1 MFIRALALSVIFS
14 ATGLLAA
21 PSGGRVTQ
29 GQGDLSNPLNITQ
42 HSDTLAT
49 SWESFDIASGEVV
62 NISQPSTSALIS
74 IKVRNG
80 SATNI
85 SGTLNAN
92 GKVALENPA
101 GVLFGAG
108 SVVNVG
114 GLLASASEVQA
125 NGVINAPLGE
135 VHLQSLSNNNVV
147 NVGGVI
153 EAQRIIVEGAGEV
166 KLGASARLTASKEV
180 LVGGGFQGN
189 GTIANSQKT
198 IVESGAVITSPRVII
213 WSDVSTNFQGSIDAE
228 GGFVEVSGK
237 QHLASFD
244 IFKVKAAELLL
255 DPANITIGT
264 ATTNDA
270 EIYIAPPDEKDGTAT
285 QDDGTVASGD
295 GSGDFVISAAA
306 IASYVGAVSLA
317 AGTAITVNTAI
328 TKANGALTLAAP
340 TININQNITMTGQN
354 LTLTASTSIVFGA
367 RPITLSGAA
376 VSLTSTNAQT
386 TASDQ
391 DLAITAT
398 GRLTLSGK
406 YDIGTGDA
414 ELTFGG
420 SHSQAPNP
428 TSFLTD
434 DLTITYT
441 AGSDQALG
449 YQSWMGAR
457 AAGASGKNLTLI
469 SLNTFV
475 SSATSINLGDGDLT
489 IDVRSSSLVLT
500 SASLVT
506 ITAKTINFSAL
517 AFSFTSN
524 GGLTLDASGDMLLK
538 VGGVLAN
545 PGINLTLDADGE
557 IIFVGNT
564 TLAGTG
570 ISAQPPGSITLGG
583 TIKVQTTN
591 NDGSITLNNLSM
603 TAVTSINF
611 VVGKATTITANNIT
625 LNASSTAGTAS
636 NANLTLEPAGTL
648 SLTGAF
654 NLGTGSL
661 ILKGSTFTQAEY
673 DKFTRG
679 GSGFIYTGLT
689 NFTPPSW
696 AIGANKDLTII
707 ATTANIIVPASLPLG
722 ITDNGGDL
730 RLEAQAGKL
739 VLDDTAAT
747 TITAKSAVLIS
758 MGESTA
764 TNLDLTITTRGTL
777 NIAGD
782 FKLGSG
788 SLIVSA
794 NVIEGGED
802 NTSPALSI
810 SATNITLN
818 ANSDFQREDR
828 TEFAGLRGFADMTL
842 TATGTLTLDTTH
854 TNLFI
859 NLNGVGG
866 NDDLTL
872 NAPTIIFPQT
882 TSIIADTLTLG
893 GAIKAESGT
902 GGSATKHELTIAPT
916 GQLNL
921 STARATVISGSIIRL
936 SSPTKGVVSDK
947 ALTLNAASAINI
959 GGAFD
964 TGIGAISI
972 TSGTSQPLNFSTTL
986 ETSLAAVAMT
996 LTSTGGTPTASNKD
1010 LTLTASGNITL
1021 QGSFDA
1027 GNDATNGGTMRL
1039 TAGEGASTGKIIF
1052 TTATLKAKAIFLTQ
1066 DSEVFAEDS
1075 PATFTIPNSGKPQ
1088 VSYLGSGPQTP
1099 RDWFQIDG
1107 FTTLSLTDEDI
1118 VIATL
1123 LGTGDFARFSI
1134 VNGLLDFG
1142 SDIIELTTNRNII
1155 FPAEIT
1161 QITAGQLTLSA
1172 ANIGTGDG
1180 TGNFTNDLTINIVG
1194 TLTLPAITFTSNG
1207 NLTLEANNFR
1217 IREGSGFTLAAND
1230 ITITARATKGQ
1241 DDEDGTVFGSPFA
1254 AVAFNATN
1262 NLTISISNMTIGTG
1276 ETAHNLTLSA
1286 GTQILFTRS
1295 IESRAQILTFNSPII
1310 KAESTDGVGVI
1321 TKHNLN
1327 FDTRLNPGGKINF
1340 ATNKATTITANDIT
1354 LNSRAK
1360 GDVGNQDLTIIATGT
1375 LTLSGEFDIG
1385 TKTAPAGTTLTLEG
1399 NAIFISSTPLKAD
1412 NIIIKAKTSISAT
1425 GATFTARND
1434 VTFSTPFVDAGNDS
1448 GTGNINITAGGQIL
1462 FTENGIFLANSMT
1475 LNSGTIKAQTTGDTP
1490 MDVSPTISGNITFT
1504 QATTISGADITLRFS
1519 TASTTGG
1526 QDLTVNASGNLT
1538 LEGVLDAG
1546 AGTLRFTA
1554 SSGAGT
1560 GTIMFATDIKPTLT
1574 AAAIFLAQDGAVF
1587 VPSPTAPATFTI
1599 PSSGKPTVSYTGTG
1613 DTQADPAAGDW
1624 FVISRISVDM
1634 DDEDIDIMAILGT
1647 GAFADFSIVNG
1658 VLDFGDEEIVLATTG
1673 NIIFP
1678 DMPLVV
1684 RGTVLTIRAGSIR
1697 NATDS
1702 AGITKKLTFVAS
1714 ESIVID
1720 ASITSTHDITIRA
1733 PAVGF
1738 SGTKPLRLNARNIM
1752 IELPDGTN
1760 MPSDNPNG
1768 NNQNVEL
1775 VASGDIMLE
1784 NSINVGF
1791 ATLKLQAA
1799 GEIMT
1804 THADVMVMGNRV
1816 VYQAGTIGGALTIIS
1831 MNDIRLLGNIETEGS
1846 IILQAGGSII
1856 TPNATTTIEA
1866 TGASSDITFEQRYAL
1881 RQSFALTLKATGEI
1895 TIIGAL
1901 DRGTAGITLDG
1912 GTLDLTRAS
1921 LTAATLTCSNA
1932 AAATCQ

>member
-21 PSGGRVTQ
+21 PSGGRVTA
-29 GQGDLSNPLNITQ
+29 GDGELSNPLNIIQ

-80 SATNI
+80 TETNI
-85 SGTLNAN
+85 DGTLNAN

-114 GLLASASEVQA
+114 GLLASASGTAGAVQA
-125 NGVINAPLGE
+125 DGVINAPLGE

-147 NVGGVI
+147 NVGGTI
-153 EAQRIIVEGAGEV
+153 EAQRIIVEGANEV
-166 KLGASARLTASKEV
+166 RLGASARLTASKEV
-180 LVGGGFQGN
+180 LVGGGFQGK
-189 GTIANSQKT
+189 GDIANSQKT
-198 IVESGAVITSPRVII
+198 IVEADALITSPRVII
-213 WSDVSTNFQGSIDAE
+213 WSDVSTNFQGNINAE

-255 DPANITIGT
+255 DPANIIIGT
-264 ATTNDA
+264 ATTNDG
-270 EIYIAPPDEKDGTAT
+270 EIVADVD
-285 QDDGTVASGD
+285 DDGNPVDPSVSTIASGD
-295 GSGDFVISAAA
+295 GTGDFVISAAA
-306 IASYVGAVSLA
+306 IENFDGDVSLA
-317 AGTAITVNTAI
+317 ASVSITVNTAI
-328 TKANGALTLAAP
+328 TKSNGALTLCAGP
-340 TININQNITMTGQN
+340 ININQNITITGQK
-354 LTLTASTSIVFGA
+354 LTIDAVHLIFTGD

-376 VSLTSTNAQT
+376 VELVSSNAQT
-386 TASDQ
+386 TASNQ
-391 DLAITAT
+391 DLTITAT
-398 GRLTLSGK
+398 GRLTLSGN
-406 YDIGTGDA
+406 YNIGTGNA
-414 ELTFGG
+414 SLTFAGT
-420 SHSQAPNP
+420 SAQAPAP

-434 DLTITYT
+434 DLTLTYT
-441 AGSDQALG
+441 AASGNSIT
-449 YQSWMGAR
+449 YKSWMGAIGR
-457 AAGASGKNLTLI
+457 NLTFI
-469 SLNTFV
+469 SLNTFI
-475 SSATSINLGDGDLT
+475 SSTSNINLGDGDLT
-489 IDVRSSSLVLT
+489 LDVRSSSFVIAG
-500 SASLVT
+500 SSLVT
-506 ITAKTINFSAL
+506 ITAKTINLSAL
-517 AFSFTSN
+517 AFSFTSS

-545 PGINLTLDADGE
+545 PDINLTLDADGE

-570 ISAQPPGSITLGG
+570 RSAQPPGSITLGG

-591 NDGSITLNNLSM
+591 NDGDITLNNLSM
-603 TAVTSINF
+603 TAVTSISF
-611 VVGKATTITANNIT
+611 VVGKATSITANNIT
-625 LNASSTAGTAS
+625 LNAPTAGTAS
-636 NANLTLEPAGTL
+636 NGNLTLEPAGTL

-679 GSGFIYTGLT
+679 GSGFIYTGST

-696 AIGANKDLTII
+696 AIAANKHLSVV
-707 ATTANIIVPASLPLG
+707 ATKANIVVPATSLTLG
-722 ITDNGGDL
+722 ATGSGGDL
-730 RLEAQAGKL
+730 RLEAQEG
-739 VLDDTAAT
+739 VLIFTAAT
-747 TITAKSAVLIS
+747 TITAKAAVIISRGTPSAANQSLTL
-758 MGESTA
+758 TA
-764 TNLDLTITTRGTL
+764 NGTL
-777 NIAGD
+777 NLGGK
-782 FKLGSG
+782 FNLGSG
-788 SLIVSA
+788 SLTASAAAIV
-794 NVIEGGED
+794 VGEED
-802 NTSPALSI
+802 TSPATSI
-810 SATNITLN
+810 SATNISLTGSSTFQN
-818 ANSDFQREDR
+818 ASRPQ
-828 TEFAGLRGFADMTL
+828 FAGLRGFADMTL
-842 TATGTLTLDTTH
+842 TATGTLTLAST
-854 TNLFI
+854 FI
-859 NLNGVGG
+859 NFNGVGG

-893 GAIKAESGT
+893 GTIKAESGT

-916 GQLNL
+916 AQLNL

-936 SSPTKGVVSDK
+936 SSPTKGAVSNK
-947 ALTLNAASAINI
+947 ALTINAASAINI

-1075 PATFTIPNSGKPQ
+1075 PATFTIPDSGKPQ
-1088 VSYLGSGPQTP
+1088 ASYLGSETQTP
-1099 RDWFQIDG
+1099 RDWFQ
-1107 FTTLSLTDEDI
+1107 LASLTHNVTDEDI
-1118 VIATL
+1118 DIAAL
-1123 LGTGDFARFSI
+1123 LQTGEFARFSI

-1142 SDIIELTTNRNII
+1142 TEIIELSTNRNII
-1155 FPAEIT
+1155 FPVEIT
-1161 QITAGQLTLSA
+1161 QIRAGTLTLSA

-1230 ITITARATKGQ
+1230 VTITARATKGQ

-1375 LTLSGEFDIG
+1375 LTLTGEFDIG

-1399 NAIFISSTPLKAD
+1399 EEVSIPSTLNAD

-1475 LNSGTIKAQTTGDTP
+1475 FNSGTIKAQTTGDTP

-1546 AGTLRFTA
+1546 DGTLRFTA
-1554 SSGAGT
+1554 GSGAGT

-1613 DTQADPAAGDW
+1613 DTQEDPAAGDW

-1634 DDEDIDIMAILGT
+1634 DDEDIDIMAILGM

-1678 DMPLVV
+1678 DSPLVV
-1684 RGTVLTIRAGSIR
+1684 RGTVLTIRANSIR

-1866 TGASSDITFEQRYAL
+1866 TGASNSITFEQRYAL

-1895 TIIGAL
+1895 TIIGKL

>member
-21 PSGGRVTQ
+21 PSGGRVTA

-62 NISQPSTSALIS
+62 NITQPSTSALIS

-80 SATNI
+80 TETNI
-85 SGTLNAN
+85 NGTLNAN

-114 GLLASASEVQA
+114 GLLATAGAGAVQA
-125 NGVINAPLGE
+125 NGIINAPSGE
-135 VHLQSLSNNNVV
+135 VHLQSLADNNAV

-166 KLGASARLTASKEV
+166 KLDSTATLTASKEV
-180 LVGGGFQGN
+180 LVGGGFQGK

-198 IVESGAVITSPRVII
+198 IVEAGSLITSPRVII

-367 RPITLSGAA
+367 RAITLSGAA

-679 GSGFIYTGLT
+679 GSGFIYTGST

-696 AIGANKDLTII
+696 AIAANKHLSVV
-707 ATTANIIVPASLPLG
+707 ATKANIVVPATSLTLG
-722 ITDNGGDL
+722 ATGSGGDL
-730 RLEAQAGKL
+730 RLEAQKG
-739 VLDDTAAT
+739 VLIFTAAT
-747 TITAKSAVLIS
+747 TITAKAAVIISRGTPSAANQSLTL
-758 MGESTA
+758 TA
-764 TNLDLTITTRGTL
+764 NGTL
-777 NIAGD
+777 NLGGK
-782 FKLGSG
+782 FNLGSG
-788 SLIVSA
+788 SLTASAAAIV
-794 NVIEGGED
+794 VGEED
-802 NTSPALSI
+802 TSPATSI
-810 SATNITLN
+810 SATNISLTGSSTFQN
-818 ANSDFQREDR
+818 ASRPQ
-828 TEFAGLRGFADMTL
+828 FAGLRGFADTTL
-842 TATGTLTLDTTH
+842 TATGTLTLAST
-854 TNLFI
+854 FI
-859 NLNGVGG
+859 NFNGVGG

-902 GGSATKHELTIAPT
+902 GGSATKHELTLAPT

-921 STARATVISGSIIRL
+921 STARATIISGSIIRL
-936 SSPTKGVVSDK
+936 SSPTKGAVSNK
-947 ALTLNAASAINI
+947 ALTINAASAINI

-1027 GNDATNGGTMRL
+1027 GNDATNGGTMTL

-1066 DSEVFAEDS
+1066 DSAVFAEDS
-1075 PATFTIPNSGKPQ
+1075 PATFTIPDSGKPQ
-1088 VSYLGSGPQTP
+1088 ASYLGSETQTP
-1099 RDWFQIDG
+1099 RDWFQ
-1107 FTTLSLTDEDI
+1107 LASLTHNVTDEDI
-1118 VIATL
+1118 DIAAL
-1123 LGTGDFARFSI
+1123 LQTGEFARFSI

-1142 SDIIELTTNRNII
+1142 TEIIELSTNRNII
-1155 FPAEIT
+1155 FPVEIT
-1161 QITAGQLTLSA
+1161 QIRAGTLTLSA

-1241 DDEDGTVFGSPFA
+1241 DDEDGTVFASPFA

-1375 LTLSGEFDIG
+1375 LTLTGEFDIG

-1475 LNSGTIKAQTTGDTP
+1475 FNSGTIKAQTTGDTP

-1526 QDLTVNASGNLT
+1526 QDLTVNASGNLSIA
-1538 LEGVLDAG
+1538 GVLNAG
-1546 AGTLRFTA
+1546 DGTLRFTA
-1554 SSGAGT
+1554 GSGAGT
-1560 GTIMFATDIKPTLT
+1560 GTIMFDTTTTPELT

-1599 PSSGKPTVSYTGTG
+1599 PSSGKPTASYTGTG

-1634 DDEDIDIMAILGT
+1634 DDEDIDIMAILGM

-1678 DMPLVV
+1678 DSPLVV
-1684 RGTVLTIRAGSIR
+1684 RGTVLTIRANSIR
-1697 NATDS
+1697 NAADS
-1702 AGITKKLTFVAS
+1702 AGITKPLTFVAS

-1856 TPNATTTIEA
+1856 TPDAATTIEA
-1866 TGASSDITFEQRYAL
+1866 TGASSDITFEQRYAI
-1881 RQSFALTLKATGEI
+1881 RQSFALTLKATGKI

-1921 LTAATLTCSNA
+1921 LTAETLTCSNA

>member
-14 ATGLLAA
+14 ATSLFAA
-21 PSGGRVTQ
+21 PSGGRVTA
-29 GQGDLSNPLNITQ
+29 GNGDISNPLNLIQ
-42 HSDTLAT
+42 HSNTLAT

-62 NISQPSTSALIS
+62 NITQPSTSALIS

-80 SATNI
+80 TETNI
-85 SGTLNAN
+85 NGTLNAN

-114 GLLASASEVQA
+114 GLLATAGAGAVQA
-125 NGVINAPLGE
+125 NGIINAPSGE
-135 VHLQSLSNNNVV
+135 VHLQSLADNNAV

-166 KLGASARLTASKEV
+166 KLDSTATLTASKEV
-180 LVGGGFQGN
+180 LVGGGFQGK

-198 IVESGAVITSPRVII
+198 IVEAGSLITSPRVII

-367 RPITLSGAA
+367 RAITLSGAA

-398 GRLTLSGK
+398 GRLTLSGN
-406 YDIGTGDA
+406 YNIGTGNA
-414 ELTFGG
+414 SLTFAGT
-420 SHSQAPNP
+420 SAQAPAP

-434 DLTITYT
+434 DLTLTYT
-441 AGSDQALG
+441 AASGNSIT
-449 YQSWMGAR
+449 YKSWMGAIGR
-457 AAGASGKNLTLI
+457 NLTFI
-469 SLNTFV
+469 SLNTFI
-475 SSATSINLGDGDLT
+475 SSTSNINLGDGDLT
-489 IDVRSSSLVLT
+489 LDVRSSSFVIAG
-500 SASLVT
+500 SSLVT
-506 ITAKTINFSAL
+506 ITAKTINLSAL
-517 AFSFTSN
+517 AFSFTSS

-545 PGINLTLDADGE
+545 PDINLTLDADGE

-570 ISAQPPGSITLGG
+570 RSAQPPGSITLGG

-591 NDGSITLNNLSM
+591 NDGDITLNNLSM
-603 TAVTSINF
+603 TAVTSISF
-611 VVGKATTITANNIT
+611 VVGKATSITANNIT
-625 LNASSTAGTAS
+625 LNAPTAGTAS
-636 NANLTLEPAGTL
+636 NGNLTLEPAGTL

-679 GSGFIYTGLT
+679 GSGFIYTGST

-696 AIGANKDLTII
+696 AIAANKHLSVV
-707 ATTANIIVPASLPLG
+707 ATKANIVVPATSLKLG
-722 ITDNGGDL
+722 ATGSGGDL
-730 RLEAQAGKL
+730 RLEAQEGG
-739 VLDDTAAT
+739 VLIFTAAT
-747 TITAKSAVLIS
+747 TITAKAAVIISRGTPSAANQSLTL
-758 MGESTA
+758 TA
-764 TNLDLTITTRGTL
+764 NGTL
-777 NIAGD
+777 NLGGK
-782 FKLGSG
+782 FNLGSG
-788 SLIVSA
+788 SLTASAAAIV
-794 NVIEGGED
+794 VGEED
-802 NTSPALSI
+802 TSPATSI
-810 SATNITLN
+810 SATNISLTGSSTFQN
-818 ANSDFQREDR
+818 ASRPQ
-828 TEFAGLRGFADMTL
+828 FAGLRGFADMTL
-842 TATGTLTLDTTH
+842 TATGTLTLAST
-854 TNLFI
+854 FI
-859 NLNGVGG
+859 NFNGVGG
-866 NDDLTL
+866 TDDLTL

-893 GAIKAESGT
+893 GTIKAESGT

-916 GQLNL
+916 AQLNL

-936 SSPTKGVVSDK
+936 SSPTKGAVSNK
-947 ALTLNAASAINI
+947 ALTINATSAINI

-1039 TAGEGASTGKIIF
+1039 TAGEGSGSGKIIF

-1088 VSYLGSGPQTP
+1088 VSYLGSETQTP

-1241 DDEDGTVFGSPFA
+1241 DDEDGTVFASPFA

-1262 NLTISISNMTIGTG
+1262 NLTISISNMPIGTG

-1354 LNSRAK
+1354 LNSRTK
-1360 GDVGNQDLTIIATGT
+1360 GDAGNQDLSLIATGT
-1375 LTLSGEFDIG
+1375 LTLIGSFDLG

-1399 NAIFISSTPLKAD
+1399 DAIFTSNTPLKAD

-1475 LNSGTIKAQTTGDTP
+1475 FNSGTIKAQTTGDTP

-1554 SSGAGT
+1554 GSGAGT

-1599 PSSGKPTVSYTGTG
+1599 PSSGKPTASYTGTG

-1634 DDEDIDIMAILGT
+1634 DDEDIDIMAILGM

-1678 DMPLVV
+1678 DSPLVV

-1831 MNDIRLLGNIETEGS
+1831 MNDIRLLGNIETGGNVV
-1846 IILQAGGSII
+1846 LQAGGSII
-1856 TPNATTTIEA
+1856 TPEAATTIEA

-1881 RQSFALTLKATGEI
+1881 RQSFALTLKAAGEI
-1895 TIIGAL
+1895 TIIGKL
-1901 DRGTAGITLDG
+1901 DRGTADITLDG